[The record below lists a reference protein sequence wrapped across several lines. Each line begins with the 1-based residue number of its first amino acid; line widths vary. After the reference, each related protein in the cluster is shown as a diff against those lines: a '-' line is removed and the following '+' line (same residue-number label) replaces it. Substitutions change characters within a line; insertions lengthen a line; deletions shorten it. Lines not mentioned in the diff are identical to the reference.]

1 MKRLPTF
8 ALSPLLA
15 MTLIAT
21 SVPAAAQNFAHAS
34 PVTSSVVAT
43 SVVSLA
49 VITAP
54 VWLSALGVSELH
66 DASMPHNRAAR
77 AAKRKKAGPLPPL
90 TVERV
95 AQQPDGGYRVDL
107 RNPQAPDDL
116 AVVEWPARADNPAAG
131 VKVGDVLDF
140 KPTPAGAGWTVAAA
154 DGTALAFL
162 PTGAA
167 AATSMS
173 ERF

>member
-1 MKRLPTF
+1 MKRLP
-8 ALSPLLA
+8 ALAVSPLLA
-15 MTLIAT
+15 LTLFAT
-21 SVPAAAQNFAHAS
+21 SLPATAQNFARAS
-34 PVTSSVVAT
+34 PVTSSVATT

-66 DASMPHNRAAR
+66 DASMPHNRIAR
-77 AAKRKKAGPLPPL
+77 AAKQKAGPLPPL

-107 RNPQAPDDL
+107 KNPQAPDAL

-140 KPTPAGAGWTVAAA
+140 TPTPAGAGWTVAAA
-154 DGTALAFL
+154 NGTALAFM

>member
-1 MKRLPTF
+1 MNRFSRP
-8 ALSPLLA
+8 AAAPLLA
-15 MTLIAT
+15 LALLAT
-21 SVPAAAQNFAHAS
+21 SPPLSAQNLSHAS
-34 PVTSSVVAT
+34 PVTSSVLTT

-66 DASMPHNRAAR
+66 DAAMPHNRAAR
-77 AAKRKKAGPLPPL
+77 AAKRRKAGALPPL

-95 AQQPDGGYRVDL
+95 THQPDGSYEVAL
-107 RNPQAPDDL
+107 KNPQAPDAP
-116 AVVEWPARADNPAAG
+116 AVVGWPARADNPAAG

-140 KPTPAGAGWTVAAA
+140 TPTPAGAGWMVADA
-154 DGTALAFL
+154 DGAALAFL
-162 PTGAA
+162 PTNDA

-173 ERF
+173 ERW

>member
-1 MKRLPTF
+1 MQRITRL
-8 ALSPLLA
+8 AVVPLLVPG
-15 MTLIAT
+15 LIAGAPMA
-21 SVPAAAQNFAHAS
+21 SAQNFAHAS
-34 PVTSSVVAT
+34 PVTSSVLTT

-77 AAKRKKAGPLPPL
+77 AAAKKAGPLPPL

-95 AQQPDGGYRVDL
+95 AQQPDGAYRVDL
-107 RNPQAPDDL
+107 RNPQAPDEL

-140 KPTPAGAGWTVAAA
+140 KPTPAGAGWTVANAGGA
-154 DGTALAFL
+154 ALAFL
-162 PTGAA
+162 PTTTA

>member
-1 MKRLPTF
+1 MKPTPRL
-8 ALSPLLA
+8 ALWPLLA
-15 MTLIAT
+15 VSLIAGGL
-21 SVPAAAQNFAHAS
+21 PASAQDLSRAS
-34 PVTSSVVAT
+34 PVTSSVLMT

-54 VWLSALGVSELH
+54 VWLSSLGVSELH

-77 AAKRKKAGPLPPL
+77 AAKRQKAGPLPPL

-95 AQQPDGGYRVDL
+95 AHQPDGSYQVAL
-107 RNPQAPDDL
+107 KNPQAPDAP
-116 AVVEWPARADNPAAG
+116 AVVAWPARPDNPAAN

-140 KPTPAGAGWTVAAA
+140 TPTPAGAGWTVAAA

-162 PTGAA
+162 PTTDAA
-167 AATSMS
+167 ANSMS

>member
-1 MKRLPTF
+1 MKQTF
-8 ALSPLLA
+8 ALSLLA
-15 MTLIAT
+15 VALLA
-21 SVPAAAQNFAHAS
+21 PALPASAQDLSRAS
-34 PVTSSVVAT
+34 PVTSSVLAT

-77 AAKRKKAGPLPPL
+77 AAAKKAGPLPPL

-95 AQQPDGGYRVDL
+95 AQQPDGAYRVDL
-107 RNPQAPDDL
+107 RNPEAPDEL

-140 KPTPAGAGWTVAAA
+140 KPTPAGAGWTVANAGGA
-154 DGTALAFL
+154 ALAFL
-162 PTGAA
+162 PTTTA

>member
-1 MKRLPTF
+1 MQRIAPL
-8 ALSPLLA
+8 AVAPLLA
-15 MTLIAT
+15 LGLMAT
-21 SVPAAAQNFAHAS
+21 APTASAQKFGHAS
-34 PVTSSVVAT
+34 PVTSSVLTT

-54 VWLSALGVSELH
+54 VWLSALGVSEVH
-66 DASMPHNRAAR
+66 DAAAR
-77 AAKRKKAGPLPPL
+77 HRRAKREATRAGPLPPL

-95 AQQPDGGYRVDL
+95 QQQADGSYEVAL
-107 RNPQAPDDL
+107 QNPQAPQDL
-116 AVVEWPARADNPAAG
+116 AVVAWPARADNPAAG

-140 KPTPAGAGWTVAAA
+140 TPTPIGAGWTVAAA

-162 PTGAA
+162 PTTDAA
-167 AATSMS
+167 AQSMS

>member
-1 MKRLPTF
+1 MTKTF
-8 ALSPLLA
+8 ALSVLAVALLA
-15 MTLIAT
+15 
-21 SVPAAAQNFAHAS
+21 PALPASAQDLSRAS
-34 PVTSSVVAT
+34 PVTSSVLAT

-77 AAKRKKAGPLPPL
+77 AAAKKAGPLPPL

-95 AQQPDGGYRVDL
+95 AQQPDGAYRVDL
-107 RNPQAPDDL
+107 RNPEAPDEL

-131 VKVGDVLDF
+131 VKAGDVLDF
-140 KPTPAGAGWTVAAA
+140 KPTPAGAGWTVANANA
-154 DGTALAFL
+154 NGAALAFL
-162 PTGAA
+162 PTTTA
-167 AATSMS
+167 AATRMS

>member
-1 MKRLPTF
+1 MKRLP
-8 ALSPLLA
+8 ALAASPLLA
-15 MTLIAT
+15 LTLVAT
-21 SVPAAAQNFAHAS
+21 SLPAAAQNFARAS
-34 PVTSSVVAT
+34 PVTSSVAAT

-66 DASMPHNRAAR
+66 DASMPHNRIAR
-77 AAKRKKAGPLPPL
+77 AAPQKAGPLPPL

-95 AQQPDGGYRVDL
+95 AQQPDGSYRVDL
-107 RNPQAPDDL
+107 KNPQAPAEL

-131 VKVGDVLDF
+131 VKAGDVLDF
-140 KPTPAGAGWTVAAA
+140 TPTPAGAGWTVAAA
-154 DGTALAFL
+154 NGTALAFL

>member
-1 MKRLPTF
+1 MKGVPTRV
-8 ALSPLLA
+8 LSPLLA
-15 MTLIAT
+15 VTLMAT
-21 SVPAAAQNFAHAS
+21 GLPAAAQNFAHAS

-77 AAKRKKAGPLPPL
+77 AAKKKKAGALPPL

-107 RNPQAPDDL
+107 KNPQAPDEL

-140 KPTPAGAGWTVAAA
+140 KPTPAGAGWTVANANGA
-154 DGTALAFL
+154 ALAFL
-162 PTGAA
+162 PTADA

-173 ERF
+173 ERW

>member
-1 MKRLPTF
+1 MKRTF
-8 ALSPLLA
+8 ALSLLA
-15 MTLIAT
+15 VALLA
-21 SVPAAAQNFAHAS
+21 SGLPASAQDLSRAS
-34 PVTSSVVAT
+34 PVTSSVLAT

-54 VWLSALGVSELH
+54 VWLSALGVSELR

-77 AAKRKKAGPLPPL
+77 AAAKKAGPLPPL

-107 RNPQAPDDL
+107 RNPEAPQDL
-116 AVVEWPARADNPAAG
+116 AVVEWPARADNPAAS

-140 KPTPAGAGWTVAAA
+140 KPTPAGAGWTVANANGA
-154 DGTALAFL
+154 ALAFL
-162 PTGAA
+162 PTTTA

>member
-1 MKRLPTF
+1 MKQPTPIC
-8 ALSPLLA
+8 LSPLLA
-15 MTLIAT
+15 LALLAT
-21 SVPAAAQNFAHAS
+21 SLSAPAQDLSRAS
-34 PVTSSVVAT
+34 PVTSSVLTA

-77 AAKRKKAGPLPPL
+77 AAKKRKAGPLPPL

-95 AQQPDGGYRVDL
+95 AQQPDGAYRVDL
-107 RNPQAPDDL
+107 KNPQAPDQP

-131 VKVGDVLDF
+131 VKVGDVLEF
-140 KPTPAGAGWTVAAA
+140 TPTAAGAGWMVANA
-154 DGTALAFL
+154 DGAALAFL
-162 PTGAA
+162 PTTDA

-173 ERF
+173 ERW

>member
-1 MKRLPTF
+1 MTRISRL
-8 ALSPLLA
+8 AVSPLLA
-15 MTLIAT
+15 IALCAT
-21 SVPAAAQNFAHAS
+21 SLPAAAVDLSRAS
-34 PVTSSVVAT
+34 PVTSSVLTT

-54 VWLSALGVSELH
+54 VWLSAMGVSELH
-66 DASMPHNRAAR
+66 DASMPHNRMAR
-77 AAKRKKAGPLPPL
+77 AGANKAGPLPPL
-90 TVERV
+90 TVDRV
-95 AQQPDGGYRVDL
+95 AQQADGSYRVDL
-107 RNPQAPDDL
+107 KNPQAPQEL

-131 VKVGDVLDF
+131 VKAGDVLDF
-140 KPTPAGAGWTVAAA
+140 TPTPAGAGWTVAAA

-162 PTGAA
+162 PTTGA